1 MRWVRLLYLNLILI
15 LAFWI
20 LFFSIYD
27 IVIGRGWM
35 LAVLASYAILII
47 LIITA
52 ILYFYS
58 KKPAPIIPIS
68 VEEFE
73 KSLKGGLYHFKCPS
87 CNGIFAIKKSKGNNN
102 KPIKMTCPDCGMIGI
117 VPPNPDVVEEDIPE
131 KKSVK
136 ASFKCNVCGEGVT
149 IWAEG
154 TDLYRRVSVY
164 TCPFCGEQKPL
175 KKL

>member
-1 MRWVRLLYLNLILI
+1 MRGVKLFYLNLILI

-20 LFFSIYD
+20 LFFSLYD
-27 IVIGRGWM
+27 IIFGRDWM
-35 LAVLASYAILII
+35 LIVFVSYAVLMI
-47 LIITA
+47 LIITI
-52 ILYFYS
+52 ILHFYGGKS
-58 KKPAPIIPIS
+58 VIPIS

-102 KPIKMTCPDCGMIGI
+102 KPIKMTCPDCGKIGI
-117 VPPNPDVVEEDIPE
+117 VPSNPHTVEEEIPE

-154 TDLYRRVSVY
+154 TNLYRRVAVY